1 MHPLR
6 LKVVEI
12 VGLHQG
18 SYGRTCTIHSE
29 CGRSAKVGDRVIFRQ
44 ERIPISEE
52 IEISK
57 DIEHPT
63 ILKEQ

>member
-29 CGRSAKVGDRVIFRQ
+29 CGRSVKVGDSVIFRQ

-52 IEISK
+52 I
-57 DIEHPT
+57 DI
-63 ILKEQ
+63 